1 MTSNP
6 PPIPRAKAR
15 RRLAVGAVVAAL
27 VGQSLAGTAVASA
40 AEEPAAGRIAWKACE
55 APPGQGASGG
65 FECATLEVPVDW
77 KRPRGATFELALARH
92 PATDP
97 GRRIG
102 SLLVNPGGPGGSGV
116 DFALG
121 APDTFSPE
129 LLARFDIV
137 GFDPRG
143 VGRSNPVKCDLDRV
157 KAQDA
162 LLYPDS
168 AASFAALRK
177 ANRALGESCRDLTG
191 PLADHMDTGSVVR
204 DMDAIRAGLGE
215 QRISYYGVSYGT
227 AIGQQYAERYP
238 HRVRAMT
245 LDSNMDHSLGNWE
258 FQKTETDAVESSYG
272 QFADWCAR
280 TPSCALHDRDARAL
294 FDSLHKRAE
303 AGDLVLPGDPPRTVT
318 PEDLQTIALS
328 NMYDPADWFE
338 FAQALADLDAADP
351 AAARALGKYGEPV
364 GYPFYSVMCQDYDL
378 HVPSYGTLARFERE
392 LNRRAPVTRF
402 SPLGWTVQTG
412 CQNWPAE
419 VSNPQRRLHVD
430 GTPPILMTNSRFD
443 PATPYSWGASAAR
456 QIGREAVLL
465 TYDGVGHGDYW
476 LSPCARDAID
486 TYLTTLK
493 TPRKGTHCPAVW
505 PTATP
510 SAEGRSPAGDLVNP
524 LPDLLGT
531 GTYR

>member
-6 PPIPRAKAR
+6 PLIPRAKAR

-27 VGQSLAGTAVASA
+27 FGQLLAGTAVASSDKT
-40 AEEPAAGRIAWKACE
+40 PATGRIAWKACE
-55 APPGQGASGG
+55 APPGQGALGR
-65 FECATLEVPVDW
+65 FECATLKVPVDW
-77 KRPRGATFELALARH
+77 KRPGGATFDLALARH
-92 PATDP
+92 LATDP

-102 SLLVNPGGPGGSGV
+102 SLLINPGGPGGSGV

-143 VGRSNPVKCDLDRV
+143 VGRSNPVKCDMDRV
-157 KAQDA
+157 TAQDA

-168 AASFAALRK
+168 AASFAALRQ

-204 DMDAIRAGLGE
+204 DLDAIRAGLGE

-245 LDSNMDHSLGNWE
+245 LDSNMDHSLGNRG
-258 FQKTETDAVESSYG
+258 FQRTETDALESSYG

-294 FDSLHKRAE
+294 FDSLYKRAD
-303 AGDLVLPGDPPRTVT
+303 AGELVLPGDPPRTVT
-318 PEDLQTIALS
+318 PEDLQTMALG
-328 NMYDPADWFE
+328 NMYDPAGWFDY
-338 FAQALADLDAADP
+338 AQTLADLDAADP
-351 AAARALGKYGEPV
+351 AAARSLRKYGEPV
-364 GYPFYSVMCQDYDL
+364 DYPFHSVMCQDYDL
-378 HVPSYGTLARFERE
+378 DVPSYRTLARLERE

-419 VSNPQRRLHVD
+419 VTNPQRRLRVD

-443 PATPYSWGASAAR
+443 PATPHSWGANAAR

-510 SAEGRSPAGDLVNP
+510 SAERQPPAGDLVNP
-524 LPDLLGT
+524 LPDLLGP